1 MRLTRDERREQTRK
15 DLLAAARQVF
25 LERGFHGA
33 SLEEIS
39 AVAGYT
45 KGAVQSNFESK
56 DELFLAVFD
65 EYSADRVR
73 TFVESVLESRTFEE
87 GVRSAASVAWQ
98 GAREEPRWI
107 PVLTEFWTHAS
118 HREPIRRAMSERHEH
133 AMGALA
139 ALIEELATRH
149 GLAFTIPAREIAR
162 GSSALVRGL
171 ELERTLD
178 PELGDARHFEEI
190 WTAFVTGLARPREEH
205 VQS

>member
-1 MRLTRDERREQTRK
+1 MRLTREERREQTRR
-15 DLLAAARQVF
+15 DLLSAAREVF

-33 SLEEIS
+33 SLDEIS
-39 AVAGYT
+39 AAAGYT

-56 DELFLAVFD
+56 DELFLAVYD
-65 EYSADRVR
+65 EYSARRVR
-73 TFVESVLESRTFEE
+73 RFVDDVLEARTFED
-87 GVRSAASVAWQ
+87 GVRSAAALAWQ

-118 HREPIRRAMSERHEH
+118 HREPTRRAMSERHER
-133 AMGALA
+133 AMDALA
-139 ALIEELATRH
+139 GLMQEHAARH

-178 PELGDARHFEEI
+178 PDFGDARHFEEI
-190 WTAFVTGLARPREEH
+190 WTAFVTGLARPREE
-205 VQS
+205 QP